1 MRSKLDFI
9 REQGFTT
16 EGCQE
21 GLYTA
26 LMFQPRVIAGLVI
39 SGVVFQSPWL
49 FLALSTVLYRGALFP
64 GRNLFDTFFNHVMAD
79 PKRLAAMPAAPP
91 PRRFAQAVAGTFAMS
106 IALTLFA
113 GVSPAAWLL
122 ESVFVAGSMSVVTRR
137 FCLPAYVLHLV
148 WAGVPVRPCPPN
160 VTPLVALSRQ

>member
-49 FLALSTVLYRGALFP
+49 FLALSTVLYWGALFP
-64 GRNLFDTFFNHVMAD
+64 GRNLFDAFFNHVMAD
-79 PKRLAAMPAAPP
+79 PNRLAAMPPAPP
-91 PRRFAQAVAGTFAMS
+91 PRRFAQAVAGTFALS

-113 GVSPAAWLL
+113 GSPAAWLL

-137 FCLPAYVLHLV
+137 FCLPAYVFHLL
-148 WAGVPVRPCPPN
+148 WAGTPATACPSD
-160 VTPLVALSRQ
+160 VSPLVAVSRE